1 MANGKFGGG
10 DGTST
15 NPYLIEDADDLN
27 AIRFKSDMCFK
38 MVNDINLAD
47 GKYNI
52 GQGWNPINEFSGS
65 FDGNWH
71 KIVNLYINRPTQD
84 YVAFFGNVL
93 NANIQRVFFVD
104 ANVIGHNDIAIVA
117 RMIIPFAKNST
128 VEYHAHGSTSINNIY
143 VVNSFIKGNAN
154 VSGMFNYTDSLL
166 KSMLYYNLYVD
177 VTIQS
182 NDKKAYGI
190 GRNRESPGGYTDI
203 DNQNYYADSSFANCN
218 CGVCSGHCECVCAC
232 HCNCVCNSNSATQF
246 INCVALLHKD
256 SSITTYYGICDKSDC
271 TYQNCYVDNTEVS
284 PLIWGGTQY
293 ADLHNVKYSTNI
305 LPSLTK
311 NYFLSEP
318 QKPVKPNNLN
328 NDSIY
333 FNFNNGYYVYDF
345 TNKKWDLK
353 YSQFN
358 NKNSIKII
366 QDGMDRHKL
375 REIPTSALEELKKYG
390 KIKIIDCIYAHD
402 KIVYTTEQFNMNE
415 YTDSTDDS
423 HRYLK
428 KHFSFKDFNDK
439 IINVQKIS

>member
-27 AIRFKSDMCFK
+27 AIRFKSNMCFK

-47 GKYNI
+47 GKYNM

-84 YVAFFGNVL
+84 YVAFFGNVI

-117 RMIIPFAKNST
+117 RYVGTATAINVHCWNWSINRNSRN
-128 VEYHAHGSTSINNIY
+128 INNIY
-143 VVNSFIKGNAN
+143 VINSFVKGNAN
-154 VSGMFNYTDSLL
+154 VRGMFGYTDGIESTLQF
-166 KSMLYYNLYVD
+166 YNLYSD

-190 GRNRESPGGYTDI
+190 AQMWYGIPLGQTYPPKNSTGNCGNCI
-203 DNQNYYADSSFANCN
+203 CN
-218 CGVCSGHCECVCAC
+218 CKCDCFGECNCK
-232 HCNCVCNSNSATQF
+232 CVCNGNSATQF

-353 YSQFN
+353 YSQLN

-402 KIVYTTEQFNMNE
+402 KIVYTTEQFNMSE

>member
-1 MANGKFGGG
+1 
-10 DGTST
+10 
-15 NPYLIEDADDLN
+15 
-27 AIRFKSDMCFK
+27 MC
-38 MVNDINLAD
+38 
-47 GKYNI
+47 
-52 GQGWNPINEFSGS
+52 
-65 FDGNWH
+65 
-71 KIVNLYINRPTQD
+71 
-84 YVAFFGNVL
+84 
-93 NANIQRVFFVD
+93 
-104 ANVIGHNDIAIVA
+104 
-117 RMIIPFAKNST
+117 
-128 VEYHAHGSTSINNIY
+128 
-143 VVNSFIKGNAN
+143 
-154 VSGMFNYTDSLL
+154 
-166 KSMLYYNLYVD
+166 
-177 VTIQS
+177 
-182 NDKKAYGI
+182 
-190 GRNRESPGGYTDI
+190 
-203 DNQNYYADSSFANCN
+203 
-218 CGVCSGHCECVCAC
+218 
-232 HCNCVCNSNSATQF
+232 NSATQF

-311 NYFLSEP
+311 DYFLSEP

>member
-10 DGTST
+10 NGTST

-27 AIRFKSDMCFK
+27 AIRFKSNMCFK

-84 YVAFFGNVL
+84 YVAFFGNVM
-93 NANIQRVFFVD
+93 NANIQRLFFVD
-104 ANVIGHNDIAIVA
+104 ANVIAHNDVAIVA
-117 RMIIPFAKNST
+117 RYIGT
-128 VEYHAHGSTSINNIY
+128 VRKAGSGGNWPTNANNRNINNIY
-143 VVNSFIKGNAN
+143 VINSFVKGNAN
-154 VSGMFNYTDSLL
+154 VRGMFGYTDGMESTLQF
-166 KSMLYYNLYVD
+166 YNLYSD

-190 GRNRESPGGYTDI
+190 AQMWYGFSISDGVAGQKYPPGNSTG
-203 DNQNYYADSSFANCN
+203 NCGNCN
-218 CGVCSGHCECVCAC
+218 CQCDYY
-232 HCNCVCNSNSATQF
+232 CNCNGNSTTQF

-318 QKPVKPNNLN
+318 QKSVKPNNLN

>member
-10 DGTST
+10 NGTST

-27 AIRFKSDMCFK
+27 AIRFKSNMCFK

-84 YVAFFGNVL
+84 YVAFFGNVI
-93 NANIQRVFFVD
+93 NANIQRLFFVD
-104 ANVIGHNDIAIVA
+104 ANVIGHNDVAIVA
-117 RMIIPFAKNST
+117 RYVGTATRKASASHWPTN
-128 VEYHAHGSTSINNIY
+128 ENNRNINNIY
-143 VVNSFIKGNAN
+143 VINSFVKGNAN
-154 VSGMFNYTDSLL
+154 VRGMFGYTDGIESTLQF
-166 KSMLYYNLYVD
+166 YNLYSD

-182 NDKKAYGI
+182 NDKNAYGI
-190 GRNRESPGGYTDI
+190 AQMWYGIPLGQTYPPENSTG
-203 DNQNYYADSSFANCN
+203 N
-218 CGVCSGHCECVCAC
+218 CG
-232 HCNCVCNSNSATQF
+232 NCVCNCQCHCYGQCVCRCVCNGNNATQF

-318 QKPVKPNNLN
+318 QKSVKPNNLN

>member
-10 DGTST
+10 NGTST

-27 AIRFKSDMCFK
+27 AIRFKSNMCFK

-71 KIVNLYINRPTQD
+71 KIVNLYINRPTED
-84 YVAFFGNVL
+84 NIAFFGICFQC
-93 NANIQRVFFVD
+93 NINHIFFVD
-104 ANVIGHNDIAIVA
+104 ANIIGHNSVA
-117 RMIIPFAKNST
+117 VVGDYIGLNNQNHS
-128 VEYHAHGSTSINNIY
+128 YNNIY
-143 VVNSFIKGNAN
+143 VINSKVKGNTQVAGMFAN
-154 VSGMFNYTDSLL
+154 VDLSCVLQPFQF
-166 KSMLYYNLYVD
+166 YNLYYD
-177 VTIQS
+177 VNIES
-182 NDKKAYGI
+182 NDKVAYGLGKVLLETVGKI
-190 GRNRESPGGYTDI
+190 NNCDCIIYSNGNCICICNGNSDRACTGHCI
-203 DNQNYYADSSFANCN
+203 CN
-218 CGVCSGHCECVCAC
+218 CK
-232 HCNCVCNSNSATQF
+232 CNDNRVTMMNN
-246 INCVALLHKD
+246 IVGKIHKN
-256 SSITTYYGICDKSDC
+256 SSITTYYGIMDC
-271 TYQNCYVDNTEVS
+271 NNMNYSNCYVDNTEIS
-284 PLIWGGTQY
+284 PIIYGNTQY
-293 ADLHNVKYSTNI
+293 ANLNNVVYSTNI

-333 FNFNNGYYVYDF
+333 FNFNNGYYVYNF
-345 TNKKWDLK
+345 TNRKWDLK

>member
-27 AIRFKSDMCFK
+27 AIRFKSNMCFK

-93 NANIQRVFFVD
+93 NANIQRLFFVD
-104 ANVIGHNDIAIVA
+104 ANVIAHNDVAIVA
-117 RMIIPFAKNST
+117 RYIGT
-128 VEYHAHGSTSINNIY
+128 VRKESNTISWPTNQNNRNINNIY
-143 VVNSFIKGNAN
+143 VINSFVKGNAN
-154 VSGMFNYTDSLL
+154 VRGMFGYTDGMESTLQF
-166 KSMLYYNLYVD
+166 YNLYSD

-182 NDKKAYGI
+182 NDKKVYGI
-190 GRNRESPGGYTDI
+190 AQMWYGIPIDDRGQKYPPGNSTG
-203 DNQNYYADSSFANCN
+203 NCGNCN
-218 CGVCSGHCECVCAC
+218 CHCHC
-232 HCNCVCNSNSATQF
+232 HCNRNCNCNRNSATQF

>member
-10 DGTST
+10 NGTST

-27 AIRFKSDMCFK
+27 AIRFKSNMCFK

-84 YVAFFGNVL
+84 YVAFFGNVI
-93 NANIQRVFFVD
+93 NANIQRLFFVD
-104 ANVIGHNDIAIVA
+104 ANVIGHNDVAIVA
-117 RMIIPFAKNST
+117 RYVGTATTRNVQSSNWDTNKNNRN
-128 VEYHAHGSTSINNIY
+128 INNIY
-143 VVNSFIKGNAN
+143 VINSFVKGNAN
-154 VSGMFNYTDSLL
+154 VRGMFGYTDGIESTLQF
-166 KSMLYYNLYVD
+166 YNLYSD

-182 NDKKAYGI
+182 NDKNAYGI
-190 GRNRESPGGYTDI
+190 AQMWYGIPLGQTYPPENSTG
-203 DNQNYYADSSFANCN
+203 N
-218 CGVCSGHCECVCAC
+218 CG
-232 HCNCVCNSNSATQF
+232 NCVCNCQCHCYGQCVCRCVCNGNNATQF

-318 QKPVKPNNLN
+318 QKSVKPNNLN

-345 TNKKWDLK
+345 TNKKWGLK
-353 YSQFN
+353 YSQLN

-402 KIVYTTEQFNMNE
+402 KIVYTTEQFNMRE

>member
-27 AIRFKSDMCFK
+27 AIRFKSNMCFK

-84 YVAFFGNVL
+84 YIAFFGSVL

-117 RMIIPFAKNST
+117 RMIIPFAKNRM
-128 VEYHAHGSTSINNIY
+128 EPYRAQGSASINNIY
-143 VVNSFIKGNAN
+143 VVNSFIKGNTN

-190 GRNRESPGGYTDI
+190 GRNRESPGGYTNNV
-203 DNQNYYADSSFANCN
+203 NQYYYADSSFANCN
-218 CGVCSGHCECVCAC
+218 CD
-232 HCNCVCNSNSATQF
+232 CNCNCNGNRNCNSDC
-246 INCVALLHKD
+246 NCN
-256 SSITTYYGICDKSDC
+256 GNGNR
-271 TYQNCYVDNTEVS
+271 NCNLQTMN
-284 PLIWGGTQY
+284 
-293 ADLHNVKYSTNI
+293 LHNNI
-305 LPSLTK
+305 
-311 NYFLSEP
+311 
-318 QKPVKPNNLN
+318 
-328 NDSIY
+328 D
-333 FNFNNGYYVYDF
+333 
-345 TNKKWDLK
+345 
-353 YSQFN
+353 
-358 NKNSIKII
+358 
-366 QDGMDRHKL
+366 
-375 REIPTSALEELKKYG
+375 
-390 KIKIIDCIYAHD
+390 
-402 KIVYTTEQFNMNE
+402 
-415 YTDSTDDS
+415 
-423 HRYLK
+423 
-428 KHFSFKDFNDK
+428 
-439 IINVQKIS
+439 